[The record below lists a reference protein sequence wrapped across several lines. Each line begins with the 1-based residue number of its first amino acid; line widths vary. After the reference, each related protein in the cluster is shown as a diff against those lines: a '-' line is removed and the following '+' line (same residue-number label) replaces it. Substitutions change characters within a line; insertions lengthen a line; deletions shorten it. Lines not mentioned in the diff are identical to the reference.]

1 MKNSI
6 AFLAVFLS
14 AFSLKA
20 QSEKKNSGL
29 AVSIGAAV
37 NYYYGQGDRNF
48 GKFENERVNWQ
59 INGMIGLT
67 LGRDKNDR
75 RTMIGGFGS
84 FGLNNASTVKQ
95 IFQDQGYI
103 TTATGQSANN
113 NAYQIEGGL
122 LIAEKLRISTGVG
135 QQIFNKQSL
144 ASKNGINLA
153 ATSLKYNSTT
163 VGLNFN
169 AGLAA
174 LVLNFNFNYGQDYS
188 ETVINPSVGLNIRF

>member
-6 AFLAVFLS
+6 TFLAVFLS

-20 QSEKKNSGL
+20 QSEKKNSGI

-113 NAYQIEGGL
+113 NAYQVEGGL
-122 LIAEKLRISTGVG
+122 LIAEKLNISTGVG

-144 ASKNGINLA
+144 ASKNGINLG

-169 AGLAA
+169 A
-174 LVLNFNFNYGQDYS
+174 V
-188 ETVINPSVGLNIRF
+188 

>member
-6 AFLAVFLS
+6 TFLAVFLS

-20 QSEKKNSGL
+20 QSEKKNSGI

>member
-20 QSEKKNSGL
+20 QSEKKNSGI

>member
-6 AFLAVFLS
+6 TFLAVFLS

-20 QSEKKNSGL
+20 QSEKKNTGI

>member
-6 AFLAVFLS
+6 TFLAVFLS

-20 QSEKKNSGL
+20 QSEKKNSGI

-144 ASKNGINLA
+144 ASKNGINLG

>member
-6 AFLAVFLS
+6 TFLAVFLS

-20 QSEKKNSGL
+20 QSEKKNSGI

-144 ASKNGINLA
+144 ASKNGINLG

-188 ETVINPSVGLNIRF
+188 ETVINPSLGLNIRF

>member
-20 QSEKKNSGL
+20 QSEKKNSCI

-103 TTATGQSANN
+103 TTATGLSADN
-113 NAYQIEGGL
+113 NAYQVEGGL
-122 LIAEKLRISTGVG
+122 LIAEKLNISTGVG

-144 ASKNGINLA
+144 ASKNGINLG